1 MPTPVALYRFRLS
14 GRHSIGAVE
23 LRRLWAA
30 ACRNDNVTVSRMSN
44 AGYGDAGHV
53 YSLCGPP
60 RMPDG
65 LEIEKRLR
73 ESLIAALP
81 RATIMLIRM

>member
-14 GRHSIGAVE
+14 SGHSIGAVE

-30 ACRNDNVTVSRMSN
+30 ACRNNNVTVSRISN
-44 AGYGDAGHV
+44 SGYGDAGHV
-53 YSLCGPP
+53 YSLFGPP

-65 LEIEKRLR
+65 IEIEKRLR
-73 ESLIAALP
+73 TSLITALP
-81 RATIMLIRM
+81 KATIMLIRM